1 MRLSDLDKIAR
12 RQHGVVARD
21 QTTIRA
27 AAWQR
32 AIAAGTLVE
41 VHRGVARLVGTA
53 DTPQQSIAA
62 AVLAVGDGALASHR
76 SAALLHG
83 IPVDDPPPV
92 DIVVPHRIDEI
103 PCTDTLRTLVDLG
116 AVDPT
121 AVHGAVGHALTND
134 LATLGAIETALD
146 EHARKGRRGV
156 TALRRAVD
164 DWSLDAKPADSVL
177 EPAMRRLLVRYGLP
191 TAEFHAH
198 VGGRDVDCH
207 VIGTPLVIEC
217 DGWTHHGR
225 DRDQCERDRLED
237 AEFAAHG
244 WIVLRFTYRRITTR
258 PAGCGEPD
266 PAHARALGQRI
277 RCLIEYS
284 SCTPSATPDPT
295 DPAPPRRGASSL
307 HAAWNASVWSVF
319 PTWAR
324 ARCTTL

>member
-21 QTTIRA
+21 QTTMRA

-92 DIVVPHRIDEI
+92 DIVVPHRGADDHANARGRTATKLTDVCVHRPRDLQRTEPHRIDEI
-103 PCTDTLRTLVDLG
+103 PCTDILRTLVDLG

-258 PAGCGEPD
+258 PAD
-266 PAHARALGQRI
+266 VANQI
-277 RCLIEYS
+277 RRTLERW
-284 SCTPSATPDPT
+284 A
-295 DPAPPRRGASSL
+295 
-307 HAAWNASVWSVF
+307 NASV
-319 PTWAR
+319 A
-324 ARCTTL
+324 